1 MHSLDAAAAAAGAGE
16 LEALCAR
23 IELCRRKGLLQL
35 AETGIRSGVL
45 REEPE
50 QRSMHRQAVNWQ
62 LLAVKLC

>member
-1 MHSLDAAAAAAGAGE
+1 VHSLDAAAGAGE

-23 IELCRRKGLLQL
+23 IELCRRKGLLQ
-35 AETGIRSGVL
+35 AATGIRSGVL